1 MADRLGFELSLTSEM
16 AEALRPVVSQL
27 NATDAAMNKVRIDS
41 AQMESALKH
50 FRGSQHEK
58 GFLEAAIASHKHA
71 AELPNLRNE
80 VKLLSDQGK
89 GFRVEWG
96 NVVQSFAGFRKET
109 TGGWIFNAAEGMRAF
124 GGGALWAGQR
134 IASLAMSMAKAV
146 AKAEDLDLALKL
158 NVGEKV
164 AGNISGIAGTFGN
177 TRHDDD
183 TIKEALLPIAEAKIA
198 DEKLLS
204 ALATSAADIAAMTAG
219 KTSAVGA
226 GEIFGHIALKRDV
239 NDKMLKDLAL
249 NADDFFV
256 NLGKQLG
263 KTAKDA
269 KKLAGEGKITGD
281 VLLRTVVDELAK
293 KQGGTIGG
301 AGLAAGKTM
310 GASLQ
315 RLSDLPENWF
325 KGARG
330 TEGMVKLQ
338 GAIDGVVA
346 SFSAGGDSA
355 RALSETIGVLVDVG
369 GFVVDVFGKIGD
381 AIGWVTAQQVL
392 LFTGIYD
399 VGEKLYR
406 IGGQI
411 VEGFALGLSEGWGA
425 VKGAV
430 DELGNSTVNW
440 FKEKLGIASPSTV
453 FARLGEYTGEGFAV
467 GLDRSADRVGD
478 ATQRLLTDGMAPGPA
493 SQALAARGADSSAPA
508 GGYTF
513 HFNITGSNAREIGDE
528 IEERVERIMARTFD
542 RAALSGAA

>member
-1 MADRLGFELSLTSEM
+1 MASPQAVAHYAAQAQQASIPAPYLEYA
-16 AEALRPVVSQL
+16 AEA
-27 NATDAAMNKVRIDS
+27 A
-41 AQMESALKH
+41 
-50 FRGSQHEK
+50 
-58 GFLEAAIASHKHA
+58 
-71 AELPNLRNE
+71 
-80 VKLLSDQGK
+80 LSD
-89 GFRVEWG
+89 VD
-96 NVVQSFAGFRKET
+96 SFADS
-109 TGGWIFNAAEGMRAF
+109 
-124 GGGALWAGQR
+124 LY
-134 IASLAMSMAKAV
+134 ASCMA
-146 AKAEDLDLALKL
+146 
-158 NVGEKV
+158 
-164 AGNISGIAGTFGN
+164 
-177 TRHDDD
+177 
-183 TIKEALLPIAEAKIA
+183 
-198 DEKLLS
+198 
-204 ALATSAADIAAMTAG
+204 AG
-219 KTSAVGA
+219 KVTS
-226 GEIFGHIALKRDV
+226 D
-239 NDKMLKDLAL
+239 M
-249 NADDFFV
+249 
-256 NLGKQLG
+256 
-263 KTAKDA
+263 
-269 KKLAGEGKITGD
+269 
-281 VLLRTVVDELAK
+281 LLRTVVDELAK

-301 AGLAAGKTM
+301 ASLEAGKTM

-315 RLSDLPENWF
+315 RLSDLPENWM
-325 KGARG
+325 KGARD

-453 FARLGEYTGEGFAV
+453 FARLGEYTGEGFAI

-513 HFNITGSNAREIGDE
+513 HFNITGGNAHEIGDE
-528 IEERVERIMARTFD
+528 IEERVEKIMARTFD